1 MKAVVFTAGGAHLNT
16 MMGMLQELEKS
27 KRLEGVQA
35 YAGISAGAILA
46 SFCATRPVG
55 TAIKQLRSILLK
67 HCSDAIKPHYK
78 YLNVPLSALFQN
90 SILDDSGLTKI
101 LKAEL
106 EGKEV
111 QGDLYIGLTNETK
124 MRYEMHHFGS
134 RAKKPT
140 LSLGEAVHASMS
152 IPVIFEGEDTKDGQ
166 HLSDGGVFHQV
177 PVLAIQHMLERA
189 LQEKSVLDLTILAS
203 SPWKYAP
210 DMPKCSYP
218 LLARRTMHY
227 MDCLQTNNM
236 TTDREILREAFEIY
250 KDKVKVDFKMYML
263 PTVLAQKLHKTFTF
277 TKLSHI
283 SENEIEKLLNLG
295 RNIVQANSATYSIEQ
310 DEPSPFLNN
319 VHLKY

>member
-16 MMGMLQELEKS
+16 MMGMLEELERS
-27 KRLEGVQA
+27 KRLEGVHA

-46 SFCATRPVG
+46 SFCATRPVA

-67 HCSDAIKPHYK
+67 HCCDAIKPHYK
-78 YLNVPLSALFQN
+78 YLNLPLSALFQN
-90 SILDDSGLTKI
+90 SILDDSGLTTI

-111 QGDLYIGLTNETK
+111 QGDLYIGLTNETR
-124 MRYEMHHFGS
+124 MCYEIHHFGP
-134 RAKKPT
+134 RAKKNT
-140 LSLGEAVHASMS
+140 LTLGEAVHASMS
-152 IPVIFEGEDTKDGQ
+152 IPVIFEGEDTNDGQ

-177 PVLAIQHMLERA
+177 PVLAIQQMLKHA

-210 DMPKCSYP
+210 DMPKSSYP
-218 LLARRTMHY
+218 LLARRTWHY

-250 KDKVKVDFKMYML
+250 KDKVKVDFKMFML
-263 PTVLAQKLHKTFTF
+263 PSVLAQKLHKTFTF

-295 RNIVQANSATYSIEQ
+295 RNIVRANSATYSIDQ
-310 DEPSPFLNN
+310 DEPSPFLDNM
-319 VHLKY
+319 HLKY